1 MSFFLWSLYM
11 DVLEYFP
18 NNIRMC
24 LLKEINSRNYK
35 FLEEIRIRVNRP
47 IILKFNN
54 EIRKLEYII
63 TTEDILRILEYITEN
78 SMYSYQ
84 KQICEGYITLRGGHR
99 VGISGNV
106 VVENDK
112 VININYIYSLNFR
125 ISKEII
131 GVANEIS
138 KYIYEN
144 GNVNNT
150 LIISS
155 PGAGKTTILRD
166 LIRILSEYKTTG
178 VVDER
183 GEIAAMYKN
192 IPQNNLGLQVDI
204 LNNIPKSIGMKMLIR
219 SMAPEVICA
228 DEIGTKED
236 IEAIKYAVTSGVKG
250 IFTAH
255 GDSIESITH
264 NPILRELINSNLI
277 ENIIIL
283 NKNDRKNIKYINNIK
298 KNIDFQAKIV

>member
-1 MSFFLWSLYM
+1 M
-11 DVLEYFP
+11 DMINILEYFP
-18 NNIRMC
+18 NNIKME
-24 LLKEINSRNYK
+24 LMKEINRSDYK
-35 FLEEIRIRVNRP
+35 LLEEIRIRVNRP
-47 IILKFNN
+47 IILKFTNCFKKI
-54 EIRKLEYII
+54 EHII
-63 TTEDILRILEYITEN
+63 STEDILRIIEYITEN
-78 SMYSYQ
+78 SIYSYQ

-99 VGISGNV
+99 VGISGNIV
-106 VVENDK
+106 MENEK

-131 GVANEIS
+131 GVADKII

-144 GNVNNT
+144 GNIKNT
-150 LIISS
+150 LIISP

-166 LIRILSEYKTTG
+166 LIRILSEYKTIG

-204 LNNIPKSIGMKMLIR
+204 LNNIPKSNGMKMLIR

-236 IEAIKYAVTSGVKG
+236 IDAIKYAVTSGVKG

-255 GDSIESITH
+255 GDSIENIKQ
-264 NPILRELINSNLI
+264 NPILRELIQSNLI
-277 ENIIIL
+277 ERIIIL
-283 NKNDRKNIKYINNIK
+283 DKNDRKNIKYINKMNK
-298 KNIDFQAKIV
+298 DIDF

>member
-1 MSFFLWSLYM
+1 M

-18 NNIRMC
+18 SNIKEI
-24 LLKEINSRNYK
+24 LKKEINVNNYK
-35 FLEEIRIRVNRP
+35 LLEEIRIRVNRS

-54 EIRKLEYII
+54 EHKKIDYII
-63 TTEDILRILEYITEN
+63 TTEDILKILEYITE
-78 SMYSYQ
+78 SSIYSYQ

-106 VVENDK
+106 VVENNK

-131 GVANEIS
+131 GVAENIVKKIYNNENI
-138 KYIYEN
+138 E
-144 GNVNNT
+144 NT
-150 LIISS
+150 LIISP

-166 LIRILSEYKTTG
+166 LIRILSKYKTVG

-192 IPQNNLGLQVDI
+192 IPQNDLGMQVDI

-219 SMAPEVICA
+219 SMAPEIICA

-236 IEAIKYAVTSGVKG
+236 VEAIKYAVTSGVKG

-255 GDSIESITH
+255 GDDIENIKR
-264 NPILRELINSNLI
+264 NPILKELIESNLI

-283 NKNDRKNIKYINNIK
+283 HKNDRKNIKYINNIK
-298 KNIDFQAKIV
+298 KNIDFQANIV